1 MKIGI
6 MQPYFLPYIGYWQLL
21 NAVDKY
27 VIYDNIEF
35 TKNSW
40 IRRNRILQGEK
51 DYLFSLPLK
60 KDSDYLQIVERELA
74 SDIEKEKSKILNK
87 IKINYKNAPY
97 FECIYPILED
107 IFNYYDRNLFNFIFY
122 SIKRIKD
129 YLEIKTDII
138 ISSMLDIDH
147 NLKGQKKVI
156 SICKKL
162 EASEYY
168 NAIGGQELYS
178 YEEFNK
184 EGIKLKFLKSGN
196 IEYKQFKN
204 KFIPNLSIIDI
215 MMFNSKEKIK
225 EFLNNYTLIG
235 ESNEI

>member
-1 MKIGI
+1 MKVGI

-74 SDIEKEKSKILNK
+74 SDIEKEKRKILNK

-97 FECIYPILED
+97 FESIYPILED
-107 IFNYYDRNLFNFIFY
+107 IFNYYDKNLFNFIFY

-138 ISSMLDIDH
+138 ISSTLDIDH

-184 EGIKLKFLKSGN
+184 EEIKLKFLKSGN
-196 IEYKQFKN
+196 IEYRQFKN
-204 KFIPNLSIIDI
+204 EFIPNLSIIDV

-235 ESNEI
+235 ENNEI

>member
-204 KFIPNLSIIDI
+204 EFIPNLSIIDV

-235 ESNEI
+235 ENNKI